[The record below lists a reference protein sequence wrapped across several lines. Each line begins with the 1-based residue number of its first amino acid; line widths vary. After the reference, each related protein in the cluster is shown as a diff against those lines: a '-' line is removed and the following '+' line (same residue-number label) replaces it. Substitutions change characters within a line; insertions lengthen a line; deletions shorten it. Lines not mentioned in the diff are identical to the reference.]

1 MRELWEEI
9 EEEFMKVCLG
19 SFLYIYARRSRVCD
33 EAVGGFQRERKR
45 WNGEGEWG
53 GGEGDWKLKIGY
65 KDLEGWYGG
74 AVMR

>member
-33 EAVGGFQRERKR
+33 EAVGGLSERKKEVER
-45 WNGEGEWG
+45 RGRMG
-53 GGEGDWKLKIGY
+53 GRRGG
-65 KDLEGWYGG
+65 LETEDR
-74 AVMR
+74 V